1 MRHHSIKFLS
11 LLLLLVSLPAIGSW
25 ASTVKRLDIRTVLH
39 ANGTASVTEHWLISL
54 DDSDAKTEWYV
65 SHKGL
70 GDMRIENLT
79 VEGFVL
85 GQEDLVTFETLDD
98 WDVDAS
104 REEKTGKCGLA
115 NNGQEVCW
123 GFGDWGEHE
132 YIVSY
137 ELTNLVKGYDTND
150 GFNHVFVD
158 MNCTVEKAVVVIT
171 GDDGIVLSEENTRR
185 WAFGY
190 QGLIE
195 FDGNDIVA
203 TPEETIGNGKRMIIM
218 LEFDKGVFQP
228 ATTASEPWADRKQR
242 ALDGSDYAKDSSS
255 DDEDWGFWDWILMIG
270 VIIGGLLVYFSA
282 DLFATLVVSLAWMLL
297 CAAWWILTLSPLR
310 KWRRRKKLGIVK
322 GTYFRDVKKEWTL
335 VKNKMVVDDL
345 SYIYGMS
352 DKNIIGALLLRL
364 MSKGD
369 VTIVR
374 EKYKNKDSDMLKI
387 VHPRKEVDKEA
398 KGDDRL
404 ASHVLKLLTLAS
416 GEDLVLQPNEFE
428 KWCKSKSNETD
439 IKNFMNTLEVKKD
452 KEYIEQ
458 NAADLF
464 GLKAFLSD
472 FSLLNERGMMDVGLW
487 DQYLIY
493 AEFFGLADQV
503 RKEMAKVWPEYMQM
517 SNITKSLDV
526 ATEDSIVYMFSDSIY
541 TATSNTIERIADR
554 SSSSS
559 GFSSFSSSGGGGGF
573 SGGGGG
579 GGR

>member
-1 MRHHSIKFLS
+1 MRHQRISIT
-11 LLLLLVSLPAIGSW
+11 LLLLLLAGFPSMVSL
-25 ASTVKRLDIRTVLH
+25 ASTVKRLDIKTVLH
-39 ANGTASVTEHWLISL
+39 ANGTASIEEHWLISL

-65 SHKGL
+65 AHKGL

-79 VEGFVL
+79 VEGFVP
-85 GQEDLVTFETLDD
+85 GNEGLVTFETLSD

-132 YIVSY
+132 YVVRY
-137 ELTNLVKGYDTND
+137 DLTNLVKSYDTND
-150 GFNHVFVD
+150 GFNHAFVD
-158 MNCTVEKAVVVIT
+158 MNCAVEQAKVVIT
-171 GDDGIVLSEENTRR
+171 ATDSIILSENNTRR

-195 FDGNDIVA
+195 FDGNNIVA
-203 TPEETIGNGKRMIIM
+203 TPEGAIGNGKRMIIM

-228 ATTASEPWADRKQR
+228 ATTGSETWAERKQR
-242 ALDGSDYAKDSSS
+242 ALDGSDFQNSSE
-255 DDEDWGFWDWILMIG
+255 DEEWGFWDWILCG
-270 VIIGGLLVYFSA
+270 LVILGGLFLYFCTNLA
-282 DLFATLVVSLAWMLL
+282 VTMLFSLAWMLL

-310 KWRRRKKLGIVK
+310 KWRRRKKLGIEK
-322 GTYFRDVKKEWTL
+322 GKYFRDVKKEWTL
-335 VKNKMVVDDL
+335 VKNKKVIDDL

-352 DKNIIGALLLRL
+352 DKNIIGALLLKL

-374 EKYKNKDSDMLKI
+374 EKYKNKDRDMLKI
-387 VHPRKEVDKEA
+387 VHPRQDVDKEA

-416 GEDLVLQPNEFE
+416 GEDLVLQPNEFAQ
-428 KWCKSKSNETD
+428 WCKKKSNETD
-439 IKNFMNTLEVKKD
+439 IQNFMKTLEGKAD
-452 KEYIEQ
+452 KEYIQ
-458 NAADLF
+458 RNAADLF
-464 GLKAFLSD
+464 GLKAFLND
-472 FSLLNERGMMDVGLW
+472 FSLLNERGMMEVGLW
-487 DQYLIY
+487 DQYMIY

-503 RKEMAKVWPEYMQM
+503 RKEMAKIWPEYMQM
-517 SNITKSLDV
+517 SNITKSLEV
-526 ATEDSIVYMFSDSIY
+526 ATEDDIVYMFSDSIY
-541 TATSNTIERIADR
+541 TATTHTIERIADR
-554 SSSSS
+554 STSSS
-559 GFSSFSSSGGGGGF
+559 GFSSHSSFGGGGGY